1 MFNIPGREKLS
12 DSLMRLSYLTVAL
25 TRLAIQDGRYPDS
38 LQEVH
43 RWLVQNRPED
53 SLAQDAIYD
62 PLASPSAE
70 LEQRREFAYFP
81 TGIRMPTYIWAPKD
95 RSGRQWNLYR
105 WRNGYST
112 SIETELCRVASSDRP
127 LIAQVPEIRLRVITD
142 QATGDPRRSISG

>member
-1 MFNIPGREKLS
+1 M
-12 DSLMRLSYLTVAL
+12 
-25 TRLAIQDGRYPDS
+25 
-38 LQEVH
+38 H

-127 LIAQVPEIRLRVITD
+127 LIAQVPELRLRVITD
-142 QATGDPRRSISG
+142 QEITGFRSTEVATETQVLPVGLVVENTSTVLPLPDIERLGNPDDGADAP